1 MVATALPLPPQLT
14 VIDGGRTAGHS
25 IEPRHLVEI
34 EGAWIEVQ
42 VVAHEAD
49 TFADLVLIAARRI
62 QVAIAG
68 ERFGMAGQYAHD
80 LELAAPM
87 YAHRARRAELEAKRA
102 IDRLHPEPV
111 A

>member
-1 MVATALPLPPQLT
+1 MVVTAAPLAPVLT
-14 VIDGGRTAGHS
+14 VIEGGRQGDQP

-49 TFADLVLIAARRI
+49 TFADLAHDVARRI
-62 QVAIAG
+62 QVAIARG
-68 ERFGMAGQYAHD
+68 RPGLAGQYAHE

-87 YAHRARRAELEAKRA
+87 YAQRARRAELEAKLA
-102 IDRLHPEPV
+102 IDRLHPEV
-111 A
+111 TA